1 MYELITCLHNVDK
14 MFLDYNEEMKKAIL
28 EDIKRFVPHLSP
40 MRKSKQVFFCDVP
53 KTLLFYYNKDTGRVW
68 NSTLAFSER
77 DHTLRTRWEV

>member
-53 KTLLFYYNKDTGRVW
+53 KTLLFYYNKQNFMYLILFNHIIFRIKF
-68 NSTLAFSER
+68 NFSYF
-77 DHTLRTRWEV
+77 